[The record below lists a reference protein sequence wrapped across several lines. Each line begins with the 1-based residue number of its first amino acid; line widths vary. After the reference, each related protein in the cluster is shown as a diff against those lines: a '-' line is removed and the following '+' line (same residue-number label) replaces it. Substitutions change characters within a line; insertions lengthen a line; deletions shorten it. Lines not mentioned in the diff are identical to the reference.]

1 MKRMARFG
9 TVTSLTVALGAMA
22 NLSREADMTTVTYF
36 GPQPVFSHCLHRHVR
51 VIHNG
56 QRTFSEGEVFD
67 NIQEQVL
74 CLDCMETLTETE
86 VRETWNARSTTPL
99 RGIF

>member
-1 MKRMARFG
+1 
-9 TVTSLTVALGAMA
+9 
-22 NLSREADMTTVTYF
+22 MTTQIHF
-36 GPQPVFSHCLHRHVR
+36 GPQPVFSHCLHRRVQ

-56 QRTFSEGEVFD
+56 SRTFYAGEVFD

-86 VRETWNARSTTPL
+86 VRETWNARSATPPVGSL
-99 RGIF
+99 